1 MTIRVTNA
9 KKERIKTFLIAAI
22 ENPIDISIRQVAKI
36 IGYLVS
42 TLPGVQ
48 YGALYYRY
56 LEMDKVS
63 ALKISKG
70 NFDAPMTISKDGLVE
85 LRWWVNHIDE
95 SFNYLMIPPIDI
107 TIYSDASLQG
117 WGAVLGREEN
127 NSGACPGNFSCPRL
141 AHPALVSTVGP
152 ASCSTSSGSGTQSH
166 TADPLSLSEN
176 NSSPLQ
182 KAETFSMSCLR
193 RQLQQRGYS
202 LRSIEIIESSWR
214 DSTKSQ
220 YQVHLQKW
228 LQFCMERDC
237 DIISPNLPQALDFL
251 SSLFDSGLSYSSLNS
266 VRCAVSTILQLSD
279 SAVTF
284 GQLPIVKRF
293 MKGIFELRPAL
304 PRYQTTWDVSKV
316 LDFFR
321 KQSMPSAL
329 TLKDLTVK
337 VTFLL
342 SLLSGQRCQTIH
354 VLTVDNMILM
364 ADKCTFHVREKV
376 KQTRV
381 GTHVKPLEFLC
392 VVTHLLEYVKRTAC
406 TRNDTKQLLFS
417 H

>member
-1 MTIRVTNA
+1 LVIHPDKSVTSPSQEVIILGFVINSITMTIRVTNA

-117 WGAVLGREEN
+117 WGAVLGDTSSGGRWSPDECTNHINYLELLAAFFALKSFCTTIQGKHVKLMIDNTTAVAVINNMGSCHSRACHSVGCQIWQFCVEYNIWLTAAHIPGAKNVLADKKSRHFQSQTLKQCREEN

-193 RQLQQRGYS
+193 QQLLRGYS

-237 DIISPNLPQALDFL
+237 DFISPNLPQALDFL
-251 SSLFDSGLSYSSLNS
+251 SSLFDSALSYSSLNS
-266 VRCAVSTILQLSD
+266 
-279 SAVTF
+279 
-284 GQLPIVKRF
+284 
-293 MKGIFELRPAL
+293 
-304 PRYQTTWDVSKV
+304 
-316 LDFFR
+316 
-321 KQSMPSAL
+321 
-329 TLKDLTVK
+329 
-337 VTFLL
+337 
-342 SLLSGQRCQTIH
+342 
-354 VLTVDNMILM
+354 
-364 ADKCTFHVREKV
+364 
-376 KQTRV
+376 
-381 GTHVKPLEFLC
+381 
-392 VVTHLLEYVKRTAC
+392 
-406 TRNDTKQLLFS
+406 
-417 H
+417 